1 MTHFQERTNPN
12 ILLSV
17 HINYQ
22 KIIEIMI
29 IFNKQLSDKNFSRVY
44 EIIKG
49 RTTRQNEPNC
59 RVPQKQFT
67 KKTFF

>member
-1 MTHFQERTNPN
+1 
-12 ILLSV
+12 
-17 HINYQ
+17 
-22 KIIEIMI
+22 MI

-49 RTTRQNEPNC
+49 RTARQNEPNC